1 MNDSYYSANLRT
13 LIDNQDPAYIGEDR
27 LMRIISGFSC
37 PKNIEVEKFLQKNS
51 INFTKKNQSVT
62 YLVFSHTASAKS
74 FVGYFTLTIKPIS
87 IKASSLSKTMRRKIE
102 RVSVLNPANNTYTAS
117 AYLIAQLGKNFALSK
132 DERINGADLLEL
144 ASNRIE
150 RTQYDIGGVVEFL
163 ECEDNSFLL
172 DFYAK
177 NGFKAFDRRITDG
190 EEPEELIQ
198 LLRFI

>member
-1 MNDSYYSANLRT
+1 MIKKFFSANIRSYLKNDKGKEELLN
-13 LIDNQDPAYIGEDR
+13 LIN
-27 LMRIISGFSC
+27 SFSC
-37 PKNIEVEKFLQKNS
+37 PQNREIDNFLKRNS
-51 INFTKKNQSVT
+51 IIFTQKNQSVT
-62 YLVFSHTASAKS
+62 YLALSMMNSRLTL
-74 FVGYFTLTIKPIS
+74 VGYFTLTIKPIS

-144 ASNRIE
+144 ASSRIE